1 MAKILFSSWKNEI
14 IDEREKDPAERLD
27 LAELKLPAELE
38 GAPLKAFLGWAGL
51 VLIDPQVNIVEAL
64 RQYFKVVQ
72 QESCGRCVPC
82 RVGTRVIYNHLEKLA
97 GGKGTEVD
105 LIVLER
111 LGRMVKESSLCEL
124 GQSAPVPLLHALEHF
139 RSDFEALLGSPER
152 AADNGLIYRSLLTAP
167 CRNGCPAHVDIPL
180 YVGMISGGFYEESL
194 AVIREKTPLVGVL
207 GRVCVHP
214 CEDNCRRRPL
224 DDAVSIRVLK
234 RFVADFEVKNSG
246 IPLDPA
252 VIVAPDAK
260 KVAVI
265 GAGPAGLNAAY
276 QLARKGYRVTI
287 FEALPVAGGMLAVGI
302 PSYRLPR
309 DILNGEIDLVKSL
322 GVEIRLNTRIGQDIT
337 FEELRRDGYAAVLI
351 ATGLHES
358 SSMRVEGEDAG
369 YRGFFPGVEYL
380 RRVNLH
386 QEMELGR
393 RVAVIGG
400 GNVAMDCA
408 RSSLRLGI
416 EEVYLVYRR
425 SRAEMPA
432 NVAEIVAAEEEGVRF
447 HLLANPTRIL
457 AEEGR
462 VVGMEC
468 IRMELGEPDSSG
480 RRRPVPVKGSEFILD
495 VDMIVPAIGQVAD
508 LSFLTADSGVELTER
523 GVIAADPLTMA
534 TTAPGVFAAGDTVLG
549 ARTVIE
555 AIASANK
562 AVEALDSYLSRG
574 EVAVSQQL
582 AMENFV
588 EKTGVYNPAEKPPLI
603 GNLPREHEA
612 CAPVAERIKG
622 FSEAELGFDGPP
634 VALREAGRCAS
645 CLRLGLAVI

>member
-1 MAKILFSSWKNEI
+1 MAKVLFSSWKNEI
-14 IDEREKDPAERLD
+14 ADEREKDPAERLD

-72 QESCGRCVPC
+72 RESCGRCVPC
-82 RVGTRVIYNHLEKLA
+82 RIGTRVICDHLEKLVR
-97 GGKGTEVD
+97 GEGTKHSIA
-105 LIVLER
+105 LLER

-124 GQSAPVPLLHALEHF
+124 GQSSPVPLLHALEHF
-139 RSDFEALLGSPER
+139 RGDFEACLGSPAP
-152 AADNGLIYRSLLTAP
+152 AADRELTYRSLLTAP

-214 CEDNCRRRPL
+214 CEDNCRRRSL

-246 IPLDPA
+246 IPLDTA
-252 VIVAPDAK
+252 VTAAPDAK

-416 EEVYLVYRR
+416 DEVYLVYRR

-432 NVAEIVAAEEEGVRF
+432 NAAEIVAAEEEGVIF

-508 LSFLTADSGVELTER
+508 LSFLNDDSGVELTER

-534 TTAPGVFAAGDTVLG
+534 TSAPGVFAAGDTVLG

-562 AVEALDSYLSRG
+562 AVEAIDCYLRRG

-588 EKTGVYNPAEKPPLI
+588 ERTGVYNPAEKPPLI
-603 GNLPREHEA
+603 GNLERQEEG

-634 VALREAGRCAS
+634 VALREAGRCAC

>member
-105 LIVLER
+105 LTVLER

-214 CEDNCRRRPL
+214 CEDNCRRQPL

-246 IPLDPA
+246 IPLDAA
-252 VIVAPDAK
+252 VTAAPDAK

-287 FEALPVAGGMLAVGI
+287 YEALPVAGGMLAVGI

-309 DILNGEIDLVKSL
+309 DILNGEINLVKSL
-322 GVEIRLNTRIGQDIT
+322 GVEIKLNTRVGKDIT
-337 FEELRRDGYAAVLI
+337 FEELRRNGYAAVLI

-369 YRGFFPGVEYL
+369 YKGFFPGVEYL

-432 NVAEIVAAEEEGVRF
+432 NVAEIVAAEEEGVIF

-480 RRRPVPVKGSEFILD
+480 RRRPMPVKGSEFILD

-508 LSFLTADSGVELTER
+508 LGFLTDDSGVELTER

-622 FSEAELGFDGPP
+622 FTEAELGFDGPP

>member
-1 MAKILFSSWKNEI
+1 MAKVLFSSWKNQLL
-14 IDEREKDPAERLD
+14 DERRKDPAERAD
-27 LAELKLPAELE
+27 LAEIKLPAELE

-51 VLIDPQVNIVEAL
+51 VLVDPQVNIVEAL

-82 RVGTRVIYNHLEKLA
+82 RVGTRVIYEHLKKLVE
-97 GGKGTEVD
+97 GRGTELD
-105 LIVLER
+105 LAVLER

-139 RSDFEALLGSPER
+139 RSDFESCLSSPEPMKE
-152 AADNGLIYRSLLTAP
+152 NGFTYRTLLTAP

-180 YVGMISGGFYEESL
+180 YIGLISGGFYEESI
-194 AVIREKTPLVGVL
+194 AVVREKTPLVGVL

-214 CEDNCRRRPL
+214 CEDNCRRQPL
-224 DDAVSIRVLK
+224 DEALSIRVLK
-234 RFVADFEVKNSG
+234 RFIADFEVRNR
-246 IPLDPA
+246 PA
-252 VIVAPDAK
+252 RAAEAALPGGERI
-260 KVAVI
+260 AVI
-265 GAGPAGLNAAY
+265 GAGPAGLNASY
-276 QLARKGYRVTI
+276 QLALKGYRVTI

-309 DILNGEIDLVKSL
+309 DILNGEIDLIKSL
-322 GVEIRLNTRIGQDIT
+322 GVEIRLNTRIGKDIT
-337 FEELRRDGYAAVLI
+337 FEQLRSDGYAAVLI

-358 SSMRVEGEDAG
+358 SSMRVEGEEAG
-369 YRGFFPGVEYL
+369 YKGFFPGVEYL

-432 NVAEIVAAEEEGVRF
+432 NEAEIVAAEEEGVKF
-447 HLLANPTRIL
+447 HMLANPTRII

-508 LSFLTADSGVELTER
+508 LGFLPAESGVNITER

-534 TTAPGVFAAGDTVLG
+534 TTAPGIFAAGDTVLG

-562 AVEALDSYLSRG
+562 AVEAIDCYLRTG
-574 EVAVSQQL
+574 EAAVSPQL
-582 AMENFV
+582 AMEHFI
-588 EKTGVYNPAEKPPLI
+588 EKTGVYDPAEKPPLI

-622 FSEAELGFDGPP
+622 FTEAELGFDGPP
-634 VALREAGRCAS
+634 VALRESGRCAS
-645 CLRLGLAVI
+645 CLRLGMAVI

>member
-1 MAKILFSSWKNEI
+1 MAKVLFSSWKNQL

-27 LAELKLPAELE
+27 LVELKLPAELE
-38 GAPLKAFLGWAGL
+38 GAPLKAFLGWSGL
-51 VLIDPQVNIVEAL
+51 VLVDPQVNIVEAL
-64 RQYFKVVQ
+64 RQYFRVVQ

-82 RVGTRVIYNHLEKLA
+82 RIGTRVISEHLEKLA
-97 GGKGTEVD
+97 GGTGTKLD
-105 LIVLER
+105 LAVLER
-111 LGRMVKESSLCEL
+111 LGRLVKESSLCEL

-139 RSDFEALLGSPER
+139 YGDFEACLGSPKP
-152 AADNGLIYRSLLTAP
+152 AADNNLTYRSLLTAP
-167 CRNGCPAHVDIPL
+167 CRNGCPAHVDIPR
-180 YVGMISGGFYEESL
+180 YIGMISGGFYEESL
-194 AVIREKTPLVGVL
+194 AVVREKTPLAGVL

-214 CEDNCRRRPL
+214 CEANCRRQPL
-224 DDAVSIRVLK
+224 DEALSIRVLK
-234 RFVADFEVKNSG
+234 RFVADFEVKNG
-246 IPLDPA
+246 PPRAAAAPA
-252 VIVAPDAK
+252 NPDGK

-265 GAGPAGLNAAY
+265 GAGPAGLNASY

-309 DILNGEIDLVKSL
+309 DILNGEIELVKSL
-322 GVEIRLNTRIGQDIT
+322 GVEIRLNTRIGEDIT
-337 FEELRRDGYAAVLI
+337 FEQLRRDGFAAILI
-351 ATGLHES
+351 ATGLHNS

-369 YRGFFPGVEYL
+369 YKGFFPGVEYL

-386 QEMELGR
+386 QEIELGR
-393 RVAVIGG
+393 RAAVIGS

-408 RSSLRLGI
+408 RSLVRLGV

-432 NVAEIVAAEEEGVRF
+432 NEAEIVAAEEEGVRF
-447 HLLANPTRIL
+447 RLLANPTRIL

-480 RRRPVPVKGSEFILD
+480 RRSPVPVKGSEFILD

-508 LSFLTADSGVELTER
+508 LSFLTPDSGVEITKR

-534 TTAPGVFAAGDTVLG
+534 TSVPGVFAAGDTVLG

-555 AIASANK
+555 AVASANK
-562 AVEALDSYLSRG
+562 AVEAIDCYLRTG
-574 EVAVSQQL
+574 EVAVTPQI
-582 AMENFV
+582 AIENFV
-588 EKTGVYNPAEKPPLI
+588 EKTGVYDPAEKPPLI
-603 GNLPREHEA
+603 GNRPREEES
-612 CAPVAERIKG
+612 CLPVAERIKG

-634 VALREAGRCAS
+634 AALRESGRCAC

>member
-1 MAKILFSSWKNEI
+1 M
-14 IDEREKDPAERLD
+14 
-27 LAELKLPAELE
+27 
-38 GAPLKAFLGWAGL
+38 
-51 VLIDPQVNIVEAL
+51 
-64 RQYFKVVQ
+64 
-72 QESCGRCVPC
+72 PC
-82 RVGTRVIYNHLEKLA
+82 RVGTRVILEHLERLA
-97 GGKGTEVD
+97 AGKGAKLDLEV
-105 LIVLER
+105 LKR

-124 GQSAPVPLLHALEHF
+124 GQSSPVPLLHALEHF
-139 RSDFEALLGSPER
+139 HADFEACLGRDKP
-152 AADNGLIYRSLLTAP
+152 ADADDGLTYRSLLTAP

-180 YVGMISGGFYEESL
+180 YIGLISGGFYEESL

-214 CEDNCRRRPL
+214 CESNCRRQPL
-224 DDAVSIRVLK
+224 DEALSIRVLK
-234 RFVADFEVKNSG
+234 RFVSDFEVKNSG
-246 IPLDPA
+246 IPLAKESP
-252 VIVAPDAK
+252 VKEGAK

-276 QLARKGYRVTI
+276 QLALKGYRVTI

-309 DILNGEIDLVKSL
+309 DILNGEIELVKSL
-322 GVEIRLNTRIGQDIT
+322 GVEIRLNTRVGKDIT
-337 FEELRRDGYAAVLI
+337 FEQLRWEGYEATLI

-369 YRGFFPGVEYL
+369 YKGFFPGVEYL

-432 NVAEIVAAEEEGVRF
+432 NEAEIVAAEEEGIIF
-447 HLLANPTRIL
+447 NLLANPTRIL
-457 AEEGR
+457 AEDGR

-480 RRRPVPVKGSEFILD
+480 RRSPVPVKGSEFILD

-508 LSFLTADSGVELTER
+508 LSFLTEGSGVEITKR
-523 GVIAADPLTMA
+523 GAVAADPLTMA
-534 TTAPGVFAAGDTVLG
+534 TSAPGVFAAGDAVLG

-562 AVEALDSYLSRG
+562 AVEAIDSYLRTG
-574 EVAVSQQL
+574 EAAVAPQI
-582 AMENFV
+582 AIENFV
-588 EKTGVYNPAEKPPLI
+588 ERTGVYDPAEKPPLLA
-603 GNLPREHEA
+603 NRPREEEA
-612 CAPVAERIKG
+612 CAPVAERIQG
-622 FSEAELGFDGPP
+622 FTEAELGFEGPP
-634 VALREAGRCAS
+634 TALRESGRCAC
-645 CLRLGLAVI
+645 CLRLGMAVV

>member
-1 MAKILFSSWKNEI
+1 MAKVLFSSWKNQL
-14 IDEREKDPAERLD
+14 IDERGKDPAERAD
-27 LAELKLPAELE
+27 LAGIKLPAELD

-51 VLIDPQVNIVEAL
+51 VLVDPQVNVVEAL

-82 RVGTRVIYNHLEKLA
+82 RVGTRVIYEHLNKLTE
-97 GGKGTEVD
+97 GRGTELD
-105 LIVLER
+105 LAVLER

-139 RSDFEALLGSPER
+139 RSDFQSCLNLPEPLKR
-152 AADNGLIYRSLLTAP
+152 DGFTYRTLLTAP

-180 YVGMISGGFYEESL
+180 YIGLISGGFYEESI
-194 AVIREKTPLVGVL
+194 AVVREKTPLVGVL

-214 CEDNCRRRPL
+214 CEDNCRRQPL
-224 DDAVSIRVLK
+224 DEALSIRVLK
-234 RFVADFEVKNSG
+234 RFIADFEVRNRRARAAA
-246 IPLDPA
+246 PA
-252 VIVAPDAK
+252 APGGERI
-260 KVAVI
+260 AVI
-265 GAGPAGLNAAY
+265 GAGPAGLNASY
-276 QLARKGYRVTI
+276 QLALKGYRVTI

-309 DILNGEIDLVKSL
+309 DILNGEIDLIKSL
-322 GVEIRLNTRIGQDIT
+322 GVEIRLNTRIGKDIT
-337 FEELRRDGYAAVLI
+337 FEQLRSNGYAAILV

-432 NVAEIVAAEEEGVRF
+432 NEAEIVAAEEEGVKF
-447 HLLANPTRIL
+447 HLLANPTRIM

-508 LSFLTADSGVELTER
+508 LGFLAGDSGVEITER

-534 TTAPGVFAAGDTVLG
+534 TSAPGVFAAGDTVLG

-562 AVEALDSYLSRG
+562 AVEAIDCYLRTG
-574 EVAVSQQL
+574 KAAVSPQL
-582 AMENFV
+582 AMEHFI
-588 EKTGVYNPAEKPPLI
+588 EKTGVYDPAEKPPLI

-612 CAPVAERIKG
+612 CAPVAERVKG
-622 FSEAELGFDGPP
+622 FTEAELGFDGPP
-634 VALREAGRCAS
+634 AALRESGRCAC
-645 CLRLGLAVI
+645 CLRLGMAVI

>member
-1 MAKILFSSWKNEI
+1 MAKVLFSSWKNQL
-14 IDEREKDPAERLD
+14 IDEREKDPAERAD
-27 LAELKLPAELE
+27 LAGIKLPAELD

-51 VLIDPQVNIVEAL
+51 VLVDPQVNVVEAL

-82 RVGTRVIYNHLEKLA
+82 RVGTRVIYEHLNKLTE
-97 GGKGTEVD
+97 GRGTELD
-105 LIVLER
+105 LAVLER

-124 GQSAPVPLLHALEHF
+124 GQSAPVPLLHALEHL
-139 RSDFEALLGSPER
+139 RSDFQSCLNLPEPLKR
-152 AADNGLIYRSLLTAP
+152 DGFTYRTLLTAP

-180 YVGMISGGFYEESL
+180 YIGLISGGFYEESI
-194 AVIREKTPLVGVL
+194 AVVREKTPLVGVL

-214 CEDNCRRRPL
+214 CEDNCRRQPL
-224 DDAVSIRVLK
+224 DEALSIRVLK
-234 RFVADFEVKNSG
+234 RFIADFEVRNRRARAAA
-246 IPLDPA
+246 PA
-252 VIVAPDAK
+252 APGGERI
-260 KVAVI
+260 AVI
-265 GAGPAGLNAAY
+265 GAGPAGLNASY
-276 QLARKGYRVTI
+276 QLALKGYRVTI

-309 DILNGEIDLVKSL
+309 DILNGEIDLIKSL
-322 GVEIRLNTRIGQDIT
+322 GVEIRLNTRIGKDIT
-337 FEELRRDGYAAVLI
+337 FEQLRSNGYAAILV

-432 NVAEIVAAEEEGVRF
+432 NEAEIVAAEEEGVKF
-447 HLLANPTRIL
+447 HLLANPTRIM

-508 LSFLTADSGVELTER
+508 LGFLAGDSGVEITER

-534 TTAPGVFAAGDTVLG
+534 TSAPGVFAAGDTVLG

-562 AVEALDSYLSRG
+562 AVEAIDCYLRTG
-574 EVAVSQQL
+574 KAAVSPQL
-582 AMENFV
+582 AMEHFI
-588 EKTGVYNPAEKPPLI
+588 EKTGVYDPAEKPPLI

-612 CAPVAERIKG
+612 CAPVAERVKG
-622 FSEAELGFDGPP
+622 FTEAELGFDGPP
-634 VALREAGRCAS
+634 AALRESGRCAC
-645 CLRLGLAVI
+645 CLRLGMAVI

>member
-1 MAKILFSSWKNEI
+1 MAKVLFSSWKNQL
-14 IDEREKDPAERLD
+14 IDERGKDPAERAD
-27 LAELKLPAELE
+27 LAGIKLPAELD

-51 VLIDPQVNIVEAL
+51 VLVDPQVNVVEAL

-82 RVGTRVIYNHLEKLA
+82 RVGTRVIYEHLNKLTE
-97 GGKGTEVD
+97 GRGTELD
-105 LIVLER
+105 LAVLER

-124 GQSAPVPLLHALEHF
+124 GQSAPVPLLHALEHL
-139 RSDFEALLGSPER
+139 RSDFQSCLNLPEPLKR
-152 AADNGLIYRSLLTAP
+152 DGFTYRTLLTAP

-180 YVGMISGGFYEESL
+180 YIGLISGGFYEESI
-194 AVIREKTPLVGVL
+194 AVVREKTPLVGVL

-214 CEDNCRRRPL
+214 CEDNCRRQPL
-224 DDAVSIRVLK
+224 DEALSIRVLK
-234 RFVADFEVKNSG
+234 RFIADFEVRNRRARAAA
-246 IPLDPA
+246 PA
-252 VIVAPDAK
+252 APGGERI
-260 KVAVI
+260 AVI
-265 GAGPAGLNAAY
+265 GAGPAGLNASY
-276 QLARKGYRVTI
+276 QLALKGYRVTI

-309 DILNGEIDLVKSL
+309 DILNGEIDLIKSL
-322 GVEIRLNTRIGQDIT
+322 GVEIRLNTRIGKDIT
-337 FEELRRDGYAAVLI
+337 FEQLRSNGYAAILV

-432 NVAEIVAAEEEGVRF
+432 NEAEIVAAEEEGVKF
-447 HLLANPTRIL
+447 HLLANPTRIM

-508 LSFLTADSGVELTER
+508 LGFLAGDSGVEITER

-534 TTAPGVFAAGDTVLG
+534 TSAPGVFAAGDTVLG

-562 AVEALDSYLSRG
+562 AVEAIDCYLRTG
-574 EVAVSQQL
+574 KAAVSPQL
-582 AMENFV
+582 AMEHFI
-588 EKTGVYNPAEKPPLI
+588 EKTGVYDPAEKPPLI

-612 CAPVAERIKG
+612 CAPVAERVKG
-622 FSEAELGFDGPP
+622 FTEAELGFDGPP
-634 VALREAGRCAS
+634 AALRESGRCAC
-645 CLRLGLAVI
+645 CLRLGMAVI

>member
-1 MAKILFSSWKNEI
+1 MAKVLFSSWKNQL
-14 IDEREKDPAERLD
+14 IDERGKDPAERAD
-27 LAELKLPAELE
+27 LAGIKLPAELD

-51 VLIDPQVNIVEAL
+51 VLVDPQVNVVEAL

-82 RVGTRVIYNHLEKLA
+82 RVGTRVIYEHLNKLTE
-97 GGKGTEVD
+97 GRGTELD
-105 LIVLER
+105 LAVLER

-124 GQSAPVPLLHALEHF
+124 GQSAPVPLLHALEHL
-139 RSDFEALLGSPER
+139 RSDFQSCLNLPEPLKR
-152 AADNGLIYRSLLTAP
+152 DGFTYRTLLTAP

-180 YVGMISGGFYEESL
+180 YIGLISGGFYEESI
-194 AVIREKTPLVGVL
+194 AVVREKTPLVGVL

-214 CEDNCRRRPL
+214 CEDNCRRQPL
-224 DDAVSIRVLK
+224 DEALSIRVLK
-234 RFVADFEVKNSG
+234 RFIADFEVRNRRARAAA
-246 IPLDPA
+246 PA
-252 VIVAPDAK
+252 APGGERI
-260 KVAVI
+260 AVI
-265 GAGPAGLNAAY
+265 GAGPAGLNASY
-276 QLARKGYRVTI
+276 QLALKGYRVTI

-309 DILNGEIDLVKSL
+309 DILNGEIDLIKSL
-322 GVEIRLNTRIGQDIT
+322 GVEIRLNTRIGKDIT
-337 FEELRRDGYAAVLI
+337 FEQLRSNGYAAILV

-432 NVAEIVAAEEEGVRF
+432 NEAEIVAAEEEGVKF
-447 HLLANPTRIL
+447 HLLANPTRIM

-508 LSFLTADSGVELTER
+508 LGFLAGDSGVEITER

-534 TTAPGVFAAGDTVLG
+534 TSAPGVFAAGDTVLG

-562 AVEALDSYLSRG
+562 AVEAIDSYLRTG
-574 EVAVSQQL
+574 KAAVSPQL
-582 AMENFV
+582 AMEHFI
-588 EKTGVYNPAEKPPLI
+588 EKTGVYDPAEKPPLI

-612 CAPVAERIKG
+612 CAPVAERVKG
-622 FSEAELGFDGPP
+622 FTEAELGFDGPP
-634 VALREAGRCAS
+634 AALRESGRCAC
-645 CLRLGLAVI
+645 CLRLGMAVI

>member
-1 MAKILFSSWKNEI
+1 MAKVLFSSWKNQL
-14 IDEREKDPAERLD
+14 IDERKKDPAERAD
-27 LAELKLPAELE
+27 LAEIKLPAELE

-51 VLIDPQVNIVEAL
+51 VLVDPQVNVVEAL

-82 RVGTRVIYNHLEKLA
+82 RVGTRVIYEHLKKLTE
-97 GGKGTEVD
+97 GRGTALD
-105 LIVLER
+105 LAVLER

-139 RSDFEALLGSPER
+139 RSDFESCIGLPEPLKK
-152 AADNGLIYRSLLTAP
+152 DGFTYRTLLTAP

-180 YVGMISGGFYEESL
+180 YIGLISGGFYEESI
-194 AVIREKTPLVGVL
+194 AVVREKTPLVGVL

-214 CEDNCRRRPL
+214 CEDNCRRQPL
-224 DDAVSIRVLK
+224 DEALSIRVLK
-234 RFVADFEVKNSG
+234 RFIADFEARNRRARAAE
-246 IPLDPA
+246 PA
-252 VIVAPDAK
+252 APGGERI
-260 KVAVI
+260 AVI
-265 GAGPAGLNAAY
+265 GAGPAGLNASY
-276 QLARKGYRVTI
+276 QLALKGYRVTI

-309 DILNGEIDLVKSL
+309 DILNGEIDLIKSL
-322 GVEIRLNTRIGQDIT
+322 GVEIRLNTRIGKEIT
-337 FEELRRDGYAAVLI
+337 FDRLRSDGYAAILV

-432 NVAEIVAAEEEGVRF
+432 NEAEIVAAEEEGVKF
-447 HLLANPTRIL
+447 HLLANPTRII

-508 LSFLTADSGVELTER
+508 LDFLAGDSGVKITER

-534 TTAPGVFAAGDTVLG
+534 TSAPGVFAAGDTVLG

-562 AVEALDSYLSRG
+562 AVEAIDCYLRTG
-574 EVAVSQQL
+574 KAAVSPQL
-582 AMENFV
+582 AMEHFI
-588 EKTGVYNPAEKPPLI
+588 EKTGVYDPAEKPPLI

-612 CAPVAERIKG
+612 CAPVAERVKG
-622 FSEAELGFDGPP
+622 FTEAELGFDGPP
-634 VALREAGRCAS
+634 VALRESGRCAC
-645 CLRLGLAVI
+645 CLRLGMAVI